1 MVFLIN
7 MINLKKGNT
16 DTIIVTLKE
25 KTPLVIVYFK
35 FIFTNRITQEI
46 VNVWLTNISTTDRY
60 QKFSI
65 VTNTYFANGNIGLWS
80 YDVYG
85 CASIGG
91 TPNTP
96 LLESGYMNLN
106 PSSDFAPT
114 SYNEQ
119 SNQFKTYNG

>member
-1 MVFLIN
+1 

-16 DTIIVTLKE
+16 DTIIVTPKE
-25 KTPLVIVYFK
+25 KTSLVIIYFK
-35 FIFTNRITQEI
+35 FIFTNRITQDI
-46 VNVWLTNISTTDRY
+46 VNVWLTNISPTDRY

-65 VTNTYFANGNIGLWS
+65 VTSTYFTNGNVGLWS
-80 YDVYG
+80 YEVYG
-85 CASIGG
+85 CASLGG

-96 LLESGYMNLN
+96 LLENGYMNLN
-106 PSSDFAPT
+106 PSTDFVPT